1 MVFFYY
7 LSNNILQKTKMKHLK
22 SVILVLL
29 ITFSM
34 PFTILHTSN
43 CFGSKPSSG
52 LVDNVYSSVV
62 LISRTKLKTSVW
74 EALSFA
80 AFVAG
85 TVTGTGSYG
94 MGSYIPGHTEKNI
107 GTGFQTEWGIVTNSH
122 VMNIMPTAVLTSF
135 HGSNYR
141 IKKIN
146 RIKFNDK
153 DNLTSIHNPKI
164 MNAMSKET
172 NVYDWGDIGIDL
184 ALIHVQVPGAYPLP
198 LATDVIIGEEVF
210 TLSHPNAKQFTPA
223 IGKINR
229 VIYLGGTKYL
239 ELFIESAPG
248 ASGSPILNMKGEV
261 VGIMKGRFKEFGS
274 GVAVHVDELRKI
286 IGLPPNNIP
295 EKEYTIIKEP
305 WNGSVYS
312 TEYSRLFHRPD
323 CKDLSSNTDGLI
335 IFSSKENSMRDGGT
349 SCPKCDP

>member
-1 MVFFYY
+1 
-7 LSNNILQKTKMKHLK
+7 MKYLK
-22 SVILVLL
+22 SVILVML
-29 ITFSM
+29 IAFFI
-34 PFTILHTSN
+34 PFPTLQTSK
-43 CFGSKPSSG
+43 CYGSKPSSG

-94 MGSYIPGHTEKNI
+94 MGSYVPGHAEKSI

-122 VMNIMPTAVLTSF
+122 VMNNMPKAVLTSF

-141 IKKIN
+141 IKKIS

-153 DNLTSIHNPKI
+153 HNPISIHNPKI
-164 MNAMSKET
+164 MNAISKET

-198 LATDVIIGEEVF
+198 LATDVKIGEEVF
-210 TLSHPNAKQFTPA
+210 TLGHPNAKQFTPA

-261 VGIMKGRFKEFGS
+261 VGIMKGRFKEFEAGA
-274 GVAVHVDELRKI
+274 AVHVDELRKV

-295 EKEYTIIKEP
+295 DKEQLIIKEP

-312 TEYSRLFHRPD
+312 AEYSRLFHRPD
-323 CKDLSSNTDGLI
+323 CKELSSNTDDLI
-335 IFSSKENSMRDGGT
+335 IFSSKENAMRDGGV

>member
-1 MVFFYY
+1 
-7 LSNNILQKTKMKHLK
+7 MKHLK
-22 SVILVLL
+22 SVILTLL
-29 ITFSM
+29 IAF
-34 PFTILHTSN
+34 FILFPILQTSK
-43 CFGSKPSSG
+43 GYRSEPSSG
-52 LVDNVYSSVV
+52 LVDNVYSSVI

-94 MGSYIPGHTEKNI
+94 MGSYVPGHAEKSI

-153 DNLTSIHNPKI
+153 HNPISIHSPKI
-164 MNAMSKET
+164 MNAISKET
-172 NVYDWGDIGIDL
+172 NLYDWGNIGIDL

-210 TLSHPNAKQFTPA
+210 TLGHPNAKQFTPA

-261 VGIMKGRFKEFGS
+261 VGIMKGRFKEFGA
-274 GVAVHVDELRKI
+274 GVAVHVDELRKV
-286 IGLPPNNIP
+286 IGLPPNNKTD
-295 EKEYTIIKEP
+295 KEQRITKEP
-305 WNGSVYS
+305 WSGSVYS

-323 CKDLSSNTDGLI
+323 CKELSSNTDDLI
-335 IFSSKENSMRDGGT
+335 IFASKENAMRDGGA
-349 SCPKCDP
+349 SCPECDP